1 MLASAFKLGLTRKR
15 ITAVPTFRKLSEAG
29 NAGQGFFEADEVER
43 VIVELPDHLRDLTRF
58 CYLTSWRKAEAR
70 GLKWESVDL
79 KGRVITL
86 PTSKN
91 GKRRSLALA
100 GEVLEILKRREAARL
115 VERNGEPR
123 VSDFVFHWHGQQ
135 IVDFKRAWRTAV
147 KDAGLP
153 PKMFHDLRGSG
164 IRNMV
169 RAGVP
174 ETVAMSI
181 SGHRTRSTFDRYSIT
196 SGSDQQGHGISD
208 GRIRRGRDRR
218 ADPRPAAGG
227 HPSRDRRDR
236 SP

>member
-1 MLASAFKLGLTRKR
+1 MWLRGAGPDQRQAGRHGRSSRPSRASISARRFSPAPDRPRGLAAATCNRRVQMLASAFKLGLTRKR

-123 VSDFVFHWHGQQ
+123 VSD
-135 IVDFKRAWRTAV
+135 
-147 KDAGLP
+147 
-153 PKMFHDLRGSG
+153 
-164 IRNMV
+164 
-169 RAGVP
+169 
-174 ETVAMSI
+174 
-181 SGHRTRSTFDRYSIT
+181 
-196 SGSDQQGHGISD
+196 QQGHGISD

>member
-1 MLASAFKLGLTRKR
+1 M
-15 ITAVPTFRKLSEAG
+15 
-29 NAGQGFFEADEVER
+29 
-43 VIVELPDHLRDLTRF
+43 IVELPDHLRDLTRF
-58 CYLTSWRKAEAR
+58 CYLTSWRKAEAL

-86 PTSKN
+86 PTSRN

-123 VSDFVFHWHGQQ
+123 VSDFAFHWHGQQ

-153 PKMFHDLRGSG
+153 PKMFHDLRRSG

-169 RAGVP
+169 RAGEP

-196 SGSDQQGHGISD
+196 SGSDQQGHGS
-208 GRIRRGRDRR
+208 GERGRLDSSRR
-218 ADPRPAAGG
+218 VRGEQPGLRTSRPFAFLHLTLGEHPATPGLPILRPAPGVQRL
-227 HPSRDRRDR
+227 PC
-236 SP
+236 